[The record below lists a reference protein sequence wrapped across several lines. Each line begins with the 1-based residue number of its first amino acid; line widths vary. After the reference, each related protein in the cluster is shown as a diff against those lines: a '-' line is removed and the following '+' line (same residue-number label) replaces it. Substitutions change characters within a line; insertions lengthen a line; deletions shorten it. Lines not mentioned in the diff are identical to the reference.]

1 MKNKKEMYF
10 DLQMAQ
16 GGNETNDER
25 DRYEYYFDE
34 ETQKWYSKPKGS
46 SDEAY
51 EQLSE
56 EKANK
61 LFNLPADTVNPAL
74 NAADNVI
81 DGVQDLND
89 NVGVSSSAMSSIVD
103 DSRGQYGL
111 RLNQANRRTLE
122 SSRRFAG
129 VGDTNILDVFG
140 AVDATIKDLKPG
152 EENYYDTKAS
162 DYVKY
167 NYKNKTGE
175 DVYIDQD
182 AFNKGK
188 KQSDVF
194 GLTKDEVV
202 ESEMQGFLDERYK
215 SNPSKYAKVK
225 NFNIKDYEEGN
236 VDYRQ
241 GPFNLFKSEGKE
253 GDLLEQRDNA
263 DQIVYSTN
271 KKGKYVDPVGFTKG
285 QNTDGTYK
293 QFDIYEDPNA
303 TPTLQTKPL
312 EQIEYQLGGGKD
324 FSGYN
329 PLTNQ
334 YTNPFLS
341 SNVESGIDLSAYTNL
356 STAPEESDSFFNSN
370 DRLYAM
376 QSGVNRSMDSYEA
389 ATKKTM
395 DEFNNPLLNQT
406 SLDLPTSNTFE
417 PSGNDEFINDLN
429 VSKDFRTQDTADID
443 VDELDSR
450 KDKRALRKYRR
461 DLEKESNEGQDSFT
475 NRSYNKLKQLSDSKP
490 VQLYGKIGAGAVR
503 IAKPVNRMLEQREE
517 RERKDTM
524 MKNAFLSDNMY
535 ASRDAD
541 LSGSKGDYDVNTG
554 IFRAE
559 DKLPTI
565 RQGKYGAE
573 LSSYLTFAK
582 NGGSFFNEGNE
593 AEIDANMYKELIA
606 AGADLEIL

>member
-1 MKNKKEMYF
+1 M
-10 DLQMAQ
+10 
-16 GGNETNDER
+16 
-25 DRYEYYFDE
+25 
-34 ETQKWYSKPKGS
+34 
-46 SDEAY
+46 
-51 EQLSE
+51 
-56 EKANK
+56 
-61 LFNLPADTVNPAL
+61 
-74 NAADNVI
+74 
-81 DGVQDLND
+81 
-89 NVGVSSSAMSSIVD
+89 
-103 DSRGQYGL
+103 
-111 RLNQANRRTLE
+111 
-122 SSRRFAG
+122 
-129 VGDTNILDVFG
+129 
-140 AVDATIKDLKPG
+140 
-152 EENYYDTKAS
+152 
-162 DYVKY
+162 
-167 NYKNKTGE
+167 
-175 DVYIDQD
+175 
-182 AFNKGK
+182 
-188 KQSDVF
+188 
-194 GLTKDEVV
+194 
-202 ESEMQGFLDERYK
+202 
-215 SNPSKYAKVK
+215 
-225 NFNIKDYEEGN
+225 
-236 VDYRQ
+236 
-241 GPFNLFKSEGKE
+241 
-253 GDLLEQRDNA
+253 
-263 DQIVYSTN
+263 
-271 KKGKYVDPVGFTKG
+271 
-285 QNTDGTYK
+285 
-293 QFDIYEDPNA
+293 
-303 TPTLQTKPL
+303 
-312 EQIEYQLGGGKD
+312 GGGKD